1 MLRIGTATECG
12 FFSLKT
18 VEQAPGNVLPSAM
31 QRNRIIGIQPGGL
44 DLPEIDEFMQLVEI
58 VFLFFQ

>member
-1 MLRIGTATECG
+1 MRIGTATEIG
-12 FFSLKT
+12 VFSLKT
-18 VEQAPGNVLPSAM
+18 VEQALGNVLPDAT

-44 DLPEIDEFMQLVEI
+44 DLPEIDEFAQLVEI